1 MLKNRIAY
9 GILLCFTIGLAVCI
23 PGKATVSFVVLL
35 LALLLFSFLQGYF
48 TFRRL
53 EIQQSL
59 SQDSLQKR
67 QRITYQIT
75 IFCKNSFCPLLKL
88 DFSSDTKVLG
98 DLQESYCSAKHKQQL
113 NYLLTGKYRGRYQ
126 VGLESITFY
135 DFLDIFFWKKQI
147 GELLTCKVFPKL
159 TSLQELQIPVGTSTS
174 HKLDLF
180 TQVDYTS
187 IAELKQYQPQDHMKD
202 IHWKASAKRNE
213 LLVKHYEHFNQEKT
227 TVLFDLTPMEYI
239 EDTRLELE
247 DRMVSVGLSLLHY
260 LSKDTSVPVQL
271 VYADDQIRSCGE
283 ERSVVDLLEL
293 AAFLPFK
300 SQIEIVP
307 LLKTMQQRENN
318 GTVLIVT
325 NALDEP
331 LVDYIFEQQV
341 EEKTFGVFYCSV
353 YSDPNYESK
362 EKWKELLVQR
372 AIPCF
377 EIKHGRGIRSQLEQ
391 VTEYGRESIQ

>member
-1 MLKNRIAY
+1 
-9 GILLCFTIGLAVCI
+9 
-23 PGKATVSFVVLL
+23 
-35 LALLLFSFLQGYF
+35 
-48 TFRRL
+48 
-53 EIQQSL
+53 
-59 SQDSLQKR
+59 
-67 QRITYQIT
+67 
-75 IFCKNSFCPLLKL
+75 
-88 DFSSDTKVLG
+88 
-98 DLQESYCSAKHKQQL
+98 
-113 NYLLTGKYRGRYQ
+113 
-126 VGLESITFY
+126 
-135 DFLDIFFWKKQI
+135 
-147 GELLTCKVFPKL
+147 
-159 TSLQELQIPVGTSTS
+159 
-174 HKLDLF
+174 
-180 TQVDYTS
+180 
-187 IAELKQYQPQDHMKD
+187 MKD

-307 LLKTMQQRENN
+307 LLKTMQHRENN

-331 LVDYIFEQQV
+331 LVDYIFETAGRG
-341 EEKTFGVFYCSV
+341 KKHLVFFLIVLFYI
-353 YSDPNYESK
+353 DPNYESK

>member
-9 GILLCFTIGLAVCI
+9 GVLLCFTIGLAVCI
-23 PGKATVSFVVLL
+23 PDKATVSFIVLLVLL
-35 LALLLFSFLQGYF
+35 LFLSFLQGYF
-48 TFRRL
+48 TFRQL
-53 EIQQSL
+53 EIRQSL

-67 QRITYQIT
+67 QKITYQIT
-75 IFCKNSFCPLLKL
+75 VLCKNSFCPLLKFN
-88 DFSSDTKVLG
+88 FSSDTKVLG
-98 DLQESYCSAKHKQQL
+98 DLQETYCSAKHKQQL
-113 NYLLTGKYRGRYQ
+113 NYPLTGKYRGRYQ
-126 VGLESITFY
+126 IGLESVIFY
-135 DFLDIFFWKKQI
+135 DFLGIFFWEKKM
-147 GELLTCKVFPKL
+147 GDLLTCKVYPKL
-159 TSLQELQIPVGTSTS
+159 TSLQELRIPVGNSTS

-180 TQVDYTS
+180 TQIDYTS

-213 LLVKHYEHFNQEKT
+213 LLVKHYEHFNEEKT
-227 TVLFDLTPMEYI
+227 TVLFDLTPMIYAD
-239 EDTRLELE
+239 DTRLELE
-247 DRMVSVGLSLLHY
+247 DRMISVGISLLHY

-293 AAFLPFK
+293 AAFLPFE
-300 SQIEIVP
+300 SRIGIVP
-307 LLKTMQQRENN
+307 LLKAMQQRENN

-325 NALDEP
+325 NALNQS
-331 LVDYIFEQQV
+331 LVEYIFEQQA

-353 YSDPNYESK
+353 YSDPNYEDK
-362 EKWKELLVQR
+362 EGWKESLIQR

-391 VTEYGRESIQ
+391 ITEYGRESI